1 MKRDSI
7 LFLLTFWS
15 MWFYNYSS
23 RTIFSPILPS
33 IETELGITHGQAG
46 GIFTFVFIGYGLGL
60 VLAGALLRWFSSR
73 KLLMFGHVALILS
86 LGLFSF
92 GRSYGFLA
100 LICLLLG
107 FGAGIY
113 PPCVIPLLAER
124 FSSDNWAKIMGLHG
138 TGAPT
143 GLLTVPLIAA
153 LLLKVAS
160 WRYLTLLF
168 SLLGILLLPAL
179 IRFTKT
185 PSASPPPLKPDYWSL
200 FRDKRI
206 WVLAILLGIASSANI
221 GIYAIVP
228 LFLVTER
235 GFTLIGA
242 NQLLGISRVAGVVVP
257 FIGGV
262 LADRIGYIKT
272 LISIMVLSGA
282 FTVLM
287 AVTHTETALAVSLL
301 LQTSTIIGFFSV
313 CLALVSRTAR
323 PSNRG
328 AAVALTMVSGAVFM
342 AATPWLLG
350 TIADYSSFS
359 YGIVA
364 IGFMLLFSPLLLG
377 VFR

>member
-1 MKRDSI
+1 MDLRIS
-7 LFLLTFWS
+7 
-15 MWFYNYSS
+15 
-23 RTIFSPILPS
+23 
-33 IETELGITHGQAG
+33 HGQAG
-46 GIFTFVFIGYGLGL
+46 GVFSFVFIGYGLGL
-60 VLAGALLRWFSSR
+60 VLAGALVRWFGPR
-73 KLLMFGHVALILS
+73 KLLIFGHAALILS

-92 GRSYGFLA
+92 GRSYGFLVPV
-100 LICLLLG
+100 CLLLG

-113 PPCVIPLLAER
+113 LPCVIPLLAER

-138 TGAPT
+138 TGPPIS
-143 GLLTVPLIAA
+143 LLTVPLIAA
-153 LLLKVAS
+153 LLLKVTS
-160 WRYLTLLF
+160 WRYLTFLF

-179 IRFTKT
+179 IRFTRT
-185 PSASPPPLKPDYWSL
+185 PSASPPPVKPDYHSL
-200 FRDKRI
+200 FRDKRM
-206 WVLAILLGIASSANI
+206 WVLAILMGIASSANI

-228 LFLVTER
+228 LFLVSER
-235 GFTLIGA
+235 GFTIVGA

-262 LADRIGYIKT
+262 LADRIGYIRT
-272 LISIMVLSGA
+272 LISIMVLSGV

-287 AVTHTETALAVSLL
+287 AVIHTETVLAVFLL

-323 PSNRG
+323 PANRG
-328 AAVALTMVSGAVFM
+328 PAVALTMVSGAVFM
-342 AATPWLLG
+342 AGTPWLLG

-364 IGFMLLFSPLLLG
+364 IGLMLSFSPLLLG

>member
-1 MKRDSI
+1 
-7 LFLLTFWS
+7 
-15 MWFYNYSS
+15 MWFYNYSA

-33 IETELGITHGQAG
+33 IETDLRISHGRAG
-46 GIFTFVFIGYGLGL
+46 AIFAFVFIGYGLGL
-60 VLAGALLRWFSSR
+60 VLAGSLLRWFSSR
-73 KLLMFGHVALILS
+73 KLLIFGHGALILS

-100 LICLLLG
+100 PVCLLLG
-107 FGAGIY
+107 FGGGIY
-113 PPCVIPLLAER
+113 LPCVIPLLAER

-138 TGAPT
+138 TGPPISLVT
-143 GLLTVPLIAA
+143 IPLIAA

-160 WRYLTLLF
+160 WRYLTLIF
-168 SLLGILLLPAL
+168 SLLGILLLPIL
-179 IRFTKT
+179 IRVTKT
-185 PSASPPPLKPDYWSL
+185 PSASPPPVKPDYWSL

-206 WVLAILLGIASSANI
+206 WVLAILMGIASSANI

-228 LFLVTER
+228 LFLVSER
-235 GFTLIGA
+235 GFTLIEA

-262 LADRIGYIKT
+262 LADRIGYIRT
-272 LISIMVLSGA
+272 LISIMVLSGV

-287 AVTHTETALAVSLL
+287 AVTYTEMLLALFLL
-301 LQTSTIIGFFSV
+301 LQTSTIIGFFSL

-323 PSNRG
+323 PANRG
-328 AAVALTMVSGAVFM
+328 PAVALTMVSGAVFM

-350 TIADYSSFS
+350 TLADYSSFS
-359 YGIVA
+359 YGIIA